1 LPRGRTGLADEL
13 DRLGRSVVPAAA
25 RSPGCRSEPGAV
37 TASARK
43 RAERTN
49 HLADSRNRPQQS
61 RFGNQLVGEVRAMFT
76 ALSTTAAIGA
86 VAVLV
91 LMAASSVLP
100 DLVERVQSKRNERR
114 T

>member
-1 LPRGRTGLADEL
+1 
-13 DRLGRSVVPAAA
+13 
-25 RSPGCRSEPGAV
+25 
-37 TASARK
+37 
-43 RAERTN
+43 
-49 HLADSRNRPQQS
+49 
-61 RFGNQLVGEVRAMFT
+61 MFT